1 MVMRVLLTGWSGP
14 PMAVPHRGNWDP
26 GAGVPVV
33 RHPSAEIDYTLRR
46 DGGRVLLTAASPDVV
61 VRKTVLANGDT
72 DVRVERGRDAAQIVA
87 TQAAVTVSH
96 RKRSV
101 RVNVN
106 GGHEEQLAR
115 VRALLLRSD
124 AVRALRTLA
133 TVLDES
139 GTETPDKMG
148 VRLTGTLVAQLD
160 GDGGA
165 VRRLSRELQARH
177 GSSSR
182 RAPRHAPATCWDLY
196 RAGLMKAASNLEA
209 SLECLLHV
217 ALPLPSPIMRRGS
230 AADDEQEA
238 GADCGGR
245 SRHAVS
251 AVARAE
257 RTGIRHRVRARW
269 RRSGGAGRED
279 SP

>member
-72 DVRVERGRDAAQIVA
+72 DVRVERGRDAAQFVA

-115 VRALLLRSD
+115 VRRLLLRSD

-165 VRRLSRELQARH
+165 VRRLSRELQGRH

-182 RAPRHAPATCWDLY
+182 RASRHAPATCWDLY

-209 SLECLLHV
+209 SLEPFYFVNPMRQVCSFIWLNQVERHWCTLLSS
-217 ALPLPSPIMRRGS
+217 ASMPL
-230 AADDEQEA
+230 
-238 GADCGGR
+238 
-245 SRHAVS
+245 H
-251 AVARAE
+251 
-257 RTGIRHRVRARW
+257 
-269 RRSGGAGRED
+269 
-279 SP
+279 